1 MCLVSKESESVL
13 DLTDRTELSSGKN
26 RKEKQE
32 IKKRKE
38 RHLGGYSVGDP
49 PLSIPNRLGIHLYPY
64 RTEKLS
70 PMAPMVLR
78 KSGRVGSRR
87 FLKVRRVMRECIAI
101 TILRYILFLF

>member
-1 MCLVSKESESVL
+1 MCLVSKESENVL

-49 PLSIPNRLGIHLYPY
+49 PLSIPNREVKPNGADG
-64 RTEKLS
+64 T
-70 PMAPMVLR
+70 A
-78 KSGRVGSRR
+78 
-87 FLKVRRVMRECIAI
+87 
-101 TILRYILFLF
+101 